1 MQYLACLPLKKKSYF
16 SLDNQVSIS
25 PVFTGTKLNI
35 FSPGAKN
42 FRGPAESLGAQ
53 PVVMPI
59 NVNLICNIVKKNLKG
74 HYLPKS
80 KIFVT
85 FLASK

>member
-1 MQYLACLPLKKKSYF
+1 M
-16 SLDNQVSIS
+16 SIS

-53 PVVMPI
+53 PVFMPI
-59 NVNLICNIVKKNLKG
+59 NVNLICNIVN
-74 HYLPKS
+74 
-80 KIFVT
+80 F
-85 FLASK
+85 FLNK